1 MDAGACRSTDD
12 GGPASRG
19 LVCRT
24 DGCCSSVVYW
34 FAHSLIHTFVATPL
48 SCCVPKT
55 TPVTIQNHQDPIE
68 PRYSLMTDHFTAPV
82 CLDSSMASWA
92 FRFPP
97 APPFGLDRLSVPP
110 STSVSPLSSPTLE
123 GTREGIRDTVAEPG
137 LDFCRS
143 SPSLPDAMSSCDG
156 PCAVILPLVR
166 TTV

>member
-19 LVCRT
+19 LGCRT

-97 APPFGLDRLSVPP
+97 APPFGLDRLSIPP
-110 STSVSPLSSPTLE
+110 STRVSPLSSPSFE
-123 GTREGIRDTVAEPG
+123 GARGGGRGAGAGPG
-137 LDFCRS
+137 RGGGGAA
-143 SPSLPDAMSSCDG
+143 PGG
-156 PCAVILPLVR
+156 PGAVS
-166 TTV
+166 